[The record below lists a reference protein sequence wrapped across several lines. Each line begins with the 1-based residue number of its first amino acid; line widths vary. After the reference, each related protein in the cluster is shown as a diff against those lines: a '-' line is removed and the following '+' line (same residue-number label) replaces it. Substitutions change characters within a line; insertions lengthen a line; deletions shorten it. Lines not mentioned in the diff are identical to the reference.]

1 MTALRKT
8 RTLVMVSAL
17 AITMTG
23 CAYDRNMDDYTRTD
37 VEYVEPKTRLDQPC
51 DGGADMPESCY
62 SAGLGGVGSGVGPG
76 GGPSE
81 VTAPAWSCTYSITY
95 NDDWHDDVLCS
106 NGSDSERPY
115 LRDWDTYVTYDE
127 IRESAREYEAQLNG

>member
-1 MTALRKT
+1 MRGMTALRKT
-8 RTLVMVSAL
+8 STLVMVSAL

-23 CAYDRNMDDYTRTD
+23 CAYDRNMDDYTRPD
-37 VEYVEPKTRLDQPC
+37 VEYVEPETPLDQPC

-62 SAGLGGVGSGVGPG
+62 SADLGDVGPG

-95 NDDWHDDVLCS
+95 NDDWHDDVMCS

-115 LRDWDTYVTYDE
+115 LRDWDSYVTYDE
-127 IRESAREYEAQLNG
+127 IMESAREYEAQLNG